1 MNLSIKN
8 VPEELVERLR
18 SRAKRN
24 HRSMQGE
31 LMAIIDDALKG
42 SPGNGRASK
51 RYLTLDDIYEMG
63 KAQGLNTGDDSVR
76 MIMEDRDAR

>member
-18 SRAKRN
+18 SRAKQN

-31 LMAIIDDALKG
+31 LMAIIDGALNG
-42 SPGNGRASK
+42 SPRNGPQPR
-51 RYLTLDDIYEMG
+51 RYLTAHDVYEMG
-63 KAQGLNTGDDSVR
+63 KAQGLSTGDDSVR
-76 MIMEDRDAR
+76 MIREDRDAR

>member
-31 LMAIIDDALKG
+31 LMAIIDDALKATPG
-42 SPGNGRASK
+42 SGSTPK
-51 RYLTLDDIYEMG
+51 RYLTADDIYEMG
-63 KAQGLNTGDDSVR
+63 KARGLSTGDDSVR
-76 MIMEDRDAR
+76 MIREDRDAR

>member
-18 SRAKRN
+18 SQAKLN

-31 LMAIIDDALKG
+31 LMAIIDDAL
-42 SPGNGRASK
+42 NGGPRNGHAPR
-51 RYLTLDDIYEMG
+51 RYLTAHDIYEMG
-63 KAQGLNTGDDSVR
+63 KPESTEGHRWTA
-76 MIMEDRDAR
+76 

>member
-18 SRAKRN
+18 SQAKLNHRSMQGELMAIIDDAQAKLN

-31 LMAIIDDALKG
+31 LMAIIDDALHSWRLKRW
-42 SPGNGRASK
+42 SEERTCTEAVPDRA
-51 RYLTLDDIYEMG
+51 
-63 KAQGLNTGDDSVR
+63 
-76 MIMEDRDAR
+76 